1 MKEMKETKR
10 RNTKVDVGTLV
21 TAKVREMEEKT
32 RDGRSRRTRKEAVG
46 CVEAMVGNKKFLV
59 RFKDG
64 QRREMSSCS
73 LVYVCLKQEVC
84 LEVDEPISDLPEK
97 EQGKLLT
104 IDGDPDVE

>member
-64 QRREMSSCS
+64 QMREMSSSS
-73 LVYVCLKQEVC
+73 LSYVCSEEEVCQEVN
-84 LEVDEPISDLPEK
+84 ETISDLRK
-97 EQGKLLT
+97 KRR
-104 IDGDPDVE
+104 